1 MFGTT
6 ATIPESEI
14 QMRIRQLQHEMAAN
28 HLDGILLLQN
38 TDLYYFCGTT
48 QQAHLYIPVEGTP
61 LLMVKKSIQRAQAES
76 PLKSI
81 IVLES
86 PAQLP
91 DILKAHNC
99 PQPRSLGME
108 LDVLPVNLYQ
118 RYRGLWQD
126 AVVHDCSPMIRK
138 LRAIKSPFEID
149 LIRQAAGLA
158 DQMAAFAATVIR
170 EGVPEI
176 ELAGVLEAETRRLG
190 HQGLIRMRLWGS
202 ELFYGHFMSGWS
214 AAVPSSLASPT
225 GGAAMSPAFA
235 QGPGMKKIERGEP
248 ILFDYVFTFQGYLA
262 DHTRIYCLGE
272 LPDKLAAAHLDMLE
286 LQALVA
292 REARPGKQAR
302 EIYDLALDFI
312 KRKGYEP
319 NFMGG
324 DEQRVSFI
332 GHGIGLE
339 LDEFPF
345 IAAGQTL
352 KLQERMIIALEPKLV
367 FPGEGVVGI
376 ENTHLVT
383 AEGLE
388 RLTQF
393 KDGIITL

>member
-1 MFGTT
+1 MFNT
-6 ATIPESEI
+6 AANTPESEI
-14 QMRIRQLQHEMAAN
+14 QMRIQQLQHEMTKAG
-28 HLDGILLLQN
+28 LDGILILQN
-38 TDLYYFCGTT
+38 SDLYYFCGTM
-48 QQAHLYIPVEGTP
+48 QQAHLYVPVEGSP
-61 LLMVKKSIQRAQAES
+61 ILMAKKSIQRARAES
-76 PLKSI
+76 PMQTIVTLK
-81 IVLES
+81 S

-99 PQPRSLGME
+99 PEPRTLGME

-118 RYRGLWQD
+118 RYLGLWPN
-126 AVVHDCSPMIRK
+126 VVVQDCSLLIRQ
-138 LRAIKSPFEID
+138 LRAVKSPFEID

-158 DQMAAFAATVIR
+158 DRMAAFAATVIR

-176 ELAGVLEAETRRLG
+176 EIAGILEAETRRLG

-262 DHTRIYCLGE
+262 DHTRIYCLGQ
-272 LPDKLAAAHLDMLE
+272 LPDKLVAAHETMLE
-286 LQALVA
+286 LQALIA
-292 REARPGKQAR
+292 LEARPGKRAH
-302 EIYDLALDFI
+302 ELYDLALDFVT
-312 KRKGYEP
+312 RKGYETF
-319 NFMGG
+319 FMGG
-324 DEQRVSFI
+324 DDQRVGFI

-345 IAAGQTL
+345 IAAGQKMT
-352 KLQERMIIALEPKLV
+352 LQEGMIIALEPKLI
-367 FPGEGVVGI
+367 FPGQGVVGI

-383 AEGLE
+383 KDGLE
-388 RLTQF
+388 RLTCF
-393 KDGIITL
+393 DDGIIAL